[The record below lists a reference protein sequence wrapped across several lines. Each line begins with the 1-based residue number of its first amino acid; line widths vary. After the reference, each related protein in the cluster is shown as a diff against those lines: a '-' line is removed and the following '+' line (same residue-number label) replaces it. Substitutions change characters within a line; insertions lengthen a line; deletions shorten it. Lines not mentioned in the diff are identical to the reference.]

1 MTIASYF
8 LGPYFAAILGI
19 SGLAKLAQP
28 SGFSSTLE
36 RQRILPAWSIPAVS
50 HVVPWLEVGTA
61 ILLLAGVARSYAAA
75 LVLALFVVFLG
86 VEATL
91 VVTKRSDECGCY
103 GIAHPQAVD
112 SGSVMTSLLLII
124 LAGAHLWLVTHSTP
138 MAWGWRVMFAI
149 PVVALCFL
157 VAGRLIQ
164 RRWRESRQT
173 GQIVYVSRELDTV
186 AGGYIPVVDASNLK
200 ADDSL
205 PIDLGISLP
214 HRAILL
220 FVSHG
225 CRYCVELCRA
235 LESIDLGAWSL
246 IIAVTGQEPLIGS
259 SAPNDLVLPPRAL
272 QLDDPERTWFRAL
285 GLRGTPTALSFV
297 DGKLANQQAGATV
310 AWFAGIPFSDL
321 ERVEP
326 IAHVEIAVA

>member
-1 MTIASYF
+1 VR
-8 LGPYFAAILGI
+8 AIGTPPWVLPN
-19 SGLAKLAQP
+19 LRV
-28 SGFSSTLE
+28 STKPGQL
-36 RQRILPAWSIPAVS
+36 Q
-50 HVVPWLEVGTA
+50 
-61 ILLLAGVARSYAAA
+61 
-75 LVLALFVVFLG
+75 
-86 VEATL
+86 
-91 VVTKRSDECGCY
+91 
-103 GIAHPQAVD
+103 
-112 SGSVMTSLLLII
+112 
-124 LAGAHLWLVTHSTP
+124 
-138 MAWGWRVMFAI
+138 FAI
-149 PVVALCFL
+149 PVVALCSL
-157 VAGRLIQ
+157 VAGRMIQ
-164 RRWRESRQT
+164 RRCRESRQT
-173 GQIVYVSRELDTV
+173 GRIVYVSRELDTV

-259 SAPNDLVLPPRAL
+259 SVPNDLVLPPRAL
-272 QLDDPERTWFRAL
+272 QLDDPERTWFHAL

-297 DGKLANQQAGATV
+297 DGKLANQQAGATA